1 MASLAVLFVIVAV
14 FGALGYAAI
23 GIVRWARR
31 AGRREWLWLLGSYV
45 LANIAWAILRPYLRQ
60 P

>member
-1 MASLAVLFVIVAV
+1 MAFLAVLFVIVAV
-14 FGALGYAAI
+14 FGSLGYSAI

-31 AGRREWLWLLGSYV
+31 TGRRASLWLLGSYV
-45 LANIAWAILRPYLRQ
+45 LANIVWAVVRPYLRQ